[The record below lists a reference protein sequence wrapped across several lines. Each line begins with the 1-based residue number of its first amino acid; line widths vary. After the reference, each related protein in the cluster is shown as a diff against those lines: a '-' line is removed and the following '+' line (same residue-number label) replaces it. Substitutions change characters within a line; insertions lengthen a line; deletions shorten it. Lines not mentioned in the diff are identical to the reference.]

1 MPHIIVKM
9 TPGRSPETKR
19 RVADAVAKAV
29 MAETGVKDAAL
40 SVSIE
45 DIADDDWMDKV
56 YKPDIENGPGELLKR
71 PGYGPLAES

>member
-29 MAETGVKDAAL
+29 MAETGVKDEAL

-45 DIADDDWMDKV
+45 DIADDDWMEKV
-56 YKPDIENGPGELLKR
+56 Y
-71 PGYGPLAES
+71 